1 LPAAYY
7 KVTTKWEADGYNF
20 IQTIR
25 ENKMRKIGL
34 IIFASLLFTNTTRG
48 RDHMDGKTEL
58 ATFGGGCFWCVEAI
72 FDRVTGVQ
80 KVISGYSGG
89 TVSNPTY
96 KQITTGSTGHAEVVQ
111 IRFDPNQISYLEL
124 LEIFFKTHDPTT
136 LNRQGPDVGTQYRSI
151 VLYHTQEQRIQA
163 QEVIEELN
171 EARIWESPIVTQVV
185 PFETFYTAENYHQE
199 YFENN
204 PNQGYCRMVVQPKV
218 EKFEKIFS
226 KKLK

>member
-1 LPAAYY
+1 
-7 KVTTKWEADGYNF
+7 
-20 IQTIR
+20 
-25 ENKMRKIGL
+25 MRKIGL

>member
-1 LPAAYY
+1 
-7 KVTTKWEADGYNF
+7 
-20 IQTIR
+20 
-25 ENKMRKIGL
+25 MRKIGL

-80 KVISGYSGG
+80 IVISGYSGG